1 MLPWAQLDNNRSAVL
16 PSQCTMELIGMYRTR
31 EKCIYVFITT
41 LIFCAAAEAQTKVSS
56 KDRYT
61 KRGRACKS
69 LRHMTKNQP
78 HLQRRVQGALFEQ
91 REAEK
96 VCRKAFRDHLPA
108 VNPTPKGGS
117 VCRALTDYRK
127 NSPSIKAALL
137 KARRLE
143 RRAHSRCNRL
153 MKQIK
158 NEVPQRKA
166 AGMK

>member
-1 MLPWAQLDNNRSAVL
+1 
-16 PSQCTMELIGMYRTR
+16 MYRTR
-31 EKCIYVFITT
+31 MKCIYLLLST
-41 LIFCAAAEAQTKVSS
+41 LVLCAVAEAQTKVSS
-56 KDRYT
+56 KERYT

-69 LRHMTKNQP
+69 LRHLTKDQP

-96 VCRKAFRDHLPA
+96 VCRQAFREHLPA
-108 VNPTPKGGS
+108 VNPKPQRGS
-117 VCRALTDYRK
+117 VCRALTTYRD
-127 NSPSIKAALL
+127 NSPAIKAALL

-158 NEVPQRKA
+158 TEVPQRKA